1 VAPLRPGVWGILATP
16 FQDED
21 LSLDLG
27 SLGRLV
33 SFYRSIDAT
42 GVIALGVLGEAA
54 RLTEVERSQ
63 VLRVTVQAAQGMPV
77 VAGVAAVATAPAIE
91 EAKRAAA
98 AGAMA
103 VMVQVP
109 MPDPGEVSDHIRQ
122 IAEASGL
129 GVVVQDHPVS
139 TGVSI
144 SPLALAQAVNDAGVA
159 VAVKSE
165 APPTAPTIATL
176 RTEIPDIPV
185 FGGLGGVWLLDEL
198 LAGSA
203 GSMTGL
209 AVPEALVATVRAWES
224 SGYEAARRVYAT
236 WMPLIVCEAHDKI
249 GLAIRKEILRRR
261 GLISGARVRPPGR
274 SLPPSMLPVLDAH
287 IRAISLPET
296 GIGGQVA

>member
-1 VAPLRPGVWGILATP
+1 
-16 FQDED
+16 
-21 LSLDLG
+21 
-27 SLGRLV
+27 
-33 SFYRSIDAT
+33 
-42 GVIALGVLGEAA
+42 
-54 RLTEVERSQ
+54 
-63 VLRVTVQAAQGMPV
+63 
-77 VAGVAAVATAPAIE
+77 
-91 EAKRAAA
+91 
-98 AGAMA
+98 
-103 VMVQVP
+103 
-109 MPDPGEVSDHIRQ
+109 
-122 IAEASGL
+122 
-129 GVVVQDHPVS
+129 
-139 TGVSI
+139 
-144 SPLALAQAVNDAGVA
+144 
-159 VAVKSE
+159 
-165 APPTAPTIATL
+165 
-176 RTEIPDIPV
+176 V